1 MIAIGLEWVFRQT
14 GMGAS
19 SHLESGGF
27 IRSAPGKR
35 HPDLQYHFLPG
46 SLTGQLTPGA
56 YHAMQAHC
64 SPMRARSR
72 GWLKLRSNN
81 PHEHPIIEPNYLSVE
96 EGLVDMRS
104 SVKLTREILEQQTLD
119 NTVVKRF

>member
-1 MIAIGLEWVFRQT
+1 
-14 GMGAS
+14 
-19 SHLESGGF
+19 
-27 IRSAPGKR
+27 
-35 HPDLQYHFLPG
+35 
-46 SLTGQLTPGA
+46 
-56 YHAMQAHC
+56 
-64 SPMRARSR
+64 MRARSR

-96 EGLVDMRS
+96 EGLVDMRT